1 MNALDELLAGV
12 WKAIVLIITLDPE
25 IMGIAIRS
33 ITIAFTSTFLAALIC
48 IPLGGLINFRD
59 FAGKRILINII
70 QTLYSLP
77 TVTVGLLAFLLLSKA
92 GPLGVFGLLFTPA
105 GMIIG
110 QMMLITPIMMGL
122 TISALSGVSTQ
133 IKDTAVSLGASEP
146 QAIFTI
152 IKEAKFAVLAAVMLG
167 FGRAVSELGIAMMVG
182 GNISGFTRVLT
193 SAIALET
200 ARGELEVAIAL
211 GIILISLAFAI
222 ILLLTRIQQR

>member
-200 ARGELEVAIAL
+200 ARGELEVAMAL